1 MTLRAADRA
10 VLDELG
16 RTYEVGSDGAFVT
29 IVVSAFALPCG
40 IQPEVSDLLL
50 RLPPGFPDAAPD
62 MFWLDPAVSGPGGGV
77 IAGTESREAYLG
89 RTWQRWS
96 RHIAGQ
102 WRPGIDN
109 LGTYLAYIRRC
120 LDQAAGRAA

>member
-1 MTLRAADRA
+1 MLRPADLA
-10 VLDELG
+10 VLEGLRRPFQIG
-16 RTYEVGSDGAFVT
+16 QEGAFVT
-29 IVVSAFALPCG
+29 ITIDEFPTAQGLEPAMSTLM
-40 IQPEVSDLLL
+40 L

-62 MFWLDPAVSGPGGGV
+62 MFWLDPPAHRHGAP
-77 IAGTESREAYLG
+77 IPGTEAREPYLG

-96 RHIAGQ
+96 RHIQGQ

-109 LGTYLAYIRRC
+109 LGTYLAYVRRC